1 MVPHLES
8 VTYHTL
14 AWATL
19 HRHVGHSQLQTV
31 RSDLMKLYHDPIL
44 YRYILSI
51 CVTYVLK
58 GVPEKVWEHYMVC
71 YLLAVNVGVLVQVTS
86 PGVQEFLLQAVT
98 ARDKESKNLL
108 NIYQLSFPVS

>member
-19 HRHVGHSQLQTV
+19 HRHVGHTQLQTV

-51 CVTYVLK
+51 CVTHVVK
-58 GVPEKVWEHYMVC
+58 GVPEKVWEHFTWLPAGYECWRTGPGDVSRC
-71 YLLAVNVGVLVQVTS
+71 
-86 PGVQEFLLQAVT
+86 PGVPPSGCHRPRQG
-98 ARDKESKNLL
+98 K
-108 NIYQLSFPVS
+108 